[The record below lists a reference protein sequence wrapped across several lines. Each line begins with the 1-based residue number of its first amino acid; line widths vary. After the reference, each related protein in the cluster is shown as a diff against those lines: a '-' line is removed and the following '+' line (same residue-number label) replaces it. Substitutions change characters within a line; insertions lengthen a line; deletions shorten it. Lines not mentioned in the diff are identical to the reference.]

1 MVRKVFKHDVSASI
15 VGMTFDEAKHY
26 CLSENYV
33 LTDVNNPT
41 ELTETYLITVIEYDE
56 NGRILTSKYGK

>member
-1 MVRKVFKHDVSASI
+1 MVRKGFKHDINESI
-15 VGMTFDEAKHY
+15 VGMIFDEAKHY

-41 ELTETYLITVIEYDE
+41 KLSETYLITVIEYDE
-56 NGRILTSKYGK
+56 NGKILTSKYGK